1 MRTSIGVEEALETV
15 LSCCRVLDEET
26 ADLVGSVGRT
36 LSRAVSAP
44 ADVPPFANS
53 AMDGYALGAPGGTE
67 VPFTLRIAGEVAAG
81 AWSSVEIEPGTC
93 VRIMTGAP
101 VPPLTDRV
109 VPVEWT
115 DPSGADHV
123 TIRRMPPAGAHVR
136 PPGQD
141 VRRGEVV
148 LHEGSVIGAGA
159 AGILATLGVG
169 RVFVRRKPIVA
180 VVTTGNELVEPGSG
194 ALAPGQ
200 IFNSNAYA
208 LSAQARHAGA
218 DVLGPF
224 HARDDRPSL
233 DRILAQ
239 LGAADLIVFSGGVSM
254 GLYDLVHDALKA
266 QGFVAEFWK
275 VRQRPGNPLLFGCLG
290 TIPVLGLPGNPVS
303 SSICFDQYARP
314 AIGALLGRDEVSRT
328 RYAATLSAP
337 FAKPAGLHVF
347 ARGVATMDAD
357 GRLAVRPTGEQGSNL
372 FTSVLRANC
381 IVHLPEAW
389 DRAEMGQSVDIEWID
404 W

>member
-1 MRTSIGVEEALETV
+1 MRTSIRVEEAVAAVLSSCTV
-15 LSCCRVLDEET
+15 LPEEPT
-26 ADLVGSVGRT
+26 DLVGSVGRT
-36 LSRAVSAP
+36 VARSVAAP

-53 AMDGYALGAPGGTE
+53 AMDGYALAAGDGPEA
-67 VPFTLRIAGEVAAG
+67 PFTLRIAGEVAAG
-81 AWSSVEIEPGTC
+81 GWSADPIEPGTC

-101 VPPLTDRV
+101 VPPGTECV

-115 DPSGADHV
+115 DAADAEHV
-123 TIRRMPPAGAHVR
+123 TIRKVPPAGAHVR

-159 AGILATLGVG
+159 VGILATLGVS
-169 RVFVRRKPIVA
+169 RVFVRSRPRVA
-180 VVTTGNELVEPGSG
+180 IVTTGNELVEPGSG
-194 ALAPGQ
+194 DLAPGQ
-200 IFNSNAYA
+200 IYNSNAYA
-208 LSAQARHAGA
+208 LSTQARHAGA
-218 DVLGPF
+218 EVLGPF

-233 DRILAQ
+233 DRIL
-239 LGAADLIVFSGGVSM
+239 GEVEEADLVVFSGGVSM
-254 GLYDLVHDALKA
+254 GRYDLVHDALMA
-266 QGFVAEFWK
+266 RGFVADFWK
-275 VRQRPGNPLLFGCLG
+275 VRQRPGNPLLFGRLG
-290 TIPVLGLPGNPVS
+290 SIPVLGLPGNPVS

-314 AIGALLGRDEVSRT
+314 AIAALSGRRQIHRT

-337 FAKPAGLHVF
+337 FVKAAGLHVF
-347 ARGVATMDAD
+347 ARGVASMNDD
-357 GRLAVRPTGEQGSNL
+357 GRFAVRPTGEQGSNL

-389 DRAEMGQSVDIEWID
+389 DRAEAGQAVEIEWID

>member
-1 MRTSIGVEEALETV
+1 MRMSIGVEEALETV
-15 LSCCRVLDEET
+15 LSCCRVLEEET
-26 ADLVGSVGRT
+26 TDLVGSVGRT
-36 LSRAVSAP
+36 LAREVSAP

-53 AMDGYALGAPGGTE
+53 AMDGYAIGVSDNPD
-67 VPFTLRIAGEVAAG
+67 VPFTLRLGGEVAAG
-81 AWSSVEIEPGTC
+81 AWSDVEIEPGTC

-101 VPPLTDRV
+101 VPPLTDRI

-115 DPSGADHV
+115 EQANADQV
-123 TIRRMPPAGAHVR
+123 TILRLPPTRAHVR

-148 LHEGSVIGAGA
+148 LHEGSVVGAGA
-159 AGILATLGVG
+159 VGILATLGVS
-169 RVFVRRKPIVA
+169 RVIVRRKPRVA
-180 VVTTGNELVEPGSG
+180 IVTTGNELVEPGSG
-194 ALAPGQ
+194 PLAPGQ

-208 LSAQARHAGA
+208 LSVQARHAGA

-233 DRILAQ
+233 DQILVE

-254 GLYDLVHDALKA
+254 GRYDLVHDALKA

-275 VRQRPGNPLLFGCLG
+275 VRQRPGNPLLFGRLD

-303 SSICFDQYARP
+303 SSICFDQYARQ
-314 AIGALLGRDEVSRT
+314 AIGAQLGRDEVNRT
-328 RYAATLSAP
+328 RYAATLSTP
-337 FAKPAGLHVF
+337 FAKPKGLHVF
-347 ARGVATMDAD
+347 ARGVASMDSD
-357 GRLAVRPTGEQGSNL
+357 GRLVVRPTGEQGSNL

-389 DRAEMGQSVDIEWID
+389 DRAETGQNVEIEWID